1 MKTIFLIL
9 LVLNISACTSR
20 SEKYTEMRELMTTAV
35 EVTVCADRQN
45 QKHIAPAYAQM
56 WQRLEEI
63 AWRMNVYDDQSDVA
77 KINGAGGQII
87 EIPPDT
93 YRVIEQAVVFSEMT
107 GGAFDITVWPLM
119 KLWKQLKVEKRL
131 PTEEEL
137 NLMRTIVGYRHIELL
152 GDHRVRLLESRTA
165 LDLGGIAA
173 GYAVDEAAGILR
185 QHGFRNF
192 FIDLGGDMYVE
203 GGTCAGGPWKLGI
216 RDPKQKDQMMD
227 VVFLSNAGITTSGH
241 YEKFFEIDGKKYSH
255 IMDPRSAMPQEG
267 TISAT
272 VIAPTTIAADALA
285 TAMCVMKPEEAVALI
300 DSLGEGY
307 AVILMTQDAGGG
319 TEVLTG
325 RRFGSY
331 RVAE

>member
-1 MKTIFLIL
+1 MKKIFLVL
-9 LVLNISACTSR
+9 LVLNISACGSHP
-20 SEKYTEMRELMTTAV
+20 EKYTELRELMTTTV
-35 EVTVCADRQN
+35 EVTVCSDRKD

-63 AWRMNVYDDQSDVA
+63 AWRMNVYDDKSDVA
-77 KINGAGGQII
+77 KINGAGGRIV
-87 EIPPDT
+87 EIPEDT
-93 YRVIEQAVVFSEMT
+93 YRVIEQAAAFSEMT

-119 KLWKQLKVEKRL
+119 KLWKQLKAQKRL

-152 GDHRVRLLESRTA
+152 DDHRVRLSDSRTA

-185 QHGFRNF
+185 RYGFKNF
-192 FIDLGGDMYVE
+192 FIDLGGDMHVE
-203 GGTCAGGPWKLGI
+203 GETCAGGPWKLGI

-227 VVFLSNAGITTSGH
+227 VVFLSNAGITTSGN

-285 TAMCVMKPEEAVALI
+285 TAMCVMKPEEGITLI

-307 AVILMTQDAGGG
+307 AVILMTRDAGGG
-319 TEVLTG
+319 TEALTS
-325 RRFGSY
+325 RRFNAY
-331 RVAE
+331 R